1 MTWWEIHR
9 RERVQLYF
17 PLCFIQLWSP
27 ELSVEIQFIYKIGEN
42 ISPVLKDETLFP
54 FLFTHPVYHRFEK
67 GIPEVV
73 CNNLYLASPFPLN
86 LSHLLLLYF
95 HHYFPECLSTRGVSL
110 AFNLWGVSE
119 QINILLLTTQ
129 PLWTLGCVCN
139 LALARNVNCLVA
151 ALHSGPVGL
160 LWVEEKGIFFYSVM
174 DLLLYDCWMLV

>member
-1 MTWWEIHR
+1 MKSS
-9 RERVQLYF
+9 F
-17 PLCFIQLWSP
+17 
-27 ELSVEIQFIYKIGEN
+27 LSF
-42 ISPVLKDETLFP
+42 
-54 FLFTHPVYHRFEK
+54 FTHPVYHRFEK
-67 GIPEVV
+67 YIPEVV
-73 CNNLYLASPFPLN
+73 CNNLSSASPFPLN

-110 AFNLWGVSE
+110 AFNLSGVSE

-160 LWVEEKGIFFYSVM
+160 LWVEEKGIFFS
-174 DLLLYDCWMLV
+174 LLWWISCCMIVECWSKMVSLDTRCQEIHTKTWSQQTQAELTRWVFIFLLKKLAKI